1 MWTLFPYTTL
11 SDLWFNRSTGMLNA
25 HIDQRMGNM
34 TIGMATRHQSNS
46 LRTRAVGL
54 MITLTIV
61 LSCGAQTPT
70 PLATDQ
76 ARDQVVRIVAKI
88 QRADYEGDRSS
99 LQQLHAE
106 LAPFVQN
113 QKLAPRVLYWRGFAL
128 WRRAING
135 FNDKADAADLQND
148 LRHALDE
155 FAEST
160 RIEPAFVDAK
170 VGALS
175 CTGLLAYSARQDTSS
190 ARTTEL
196 IARSRALRKEIET
209 EAPQNPRFLW
219 VEGPIFWNVPPQDG
233 GGQPKAIE
241 TYEKGLDSIRSDK
254 ATAVDSLDP
263 TWGEPELLMSLAWSK
278 LNQTTPN
285 ANAAEL
291 DANSAL
297 KLVPYWHYVRDILLP
312 QIREAKQKTDQEK
325 ANSRHL

>member
-1 MWTLFPYTTL
+1 
-11 SDLWFNRSTGMLNA
+11 MLNA
-25 HIDQRMGNM
+25 HSDQRMWNM
-34 TIGMATRHQSNS
+34 TIGMTTRHQSNW
-46 LRTRAVGL
+46 LRTRALGL

-70 PLATDQ
+70 PLASDQ

-88 QRADYEGDRSS
+88 QRADYEADRSS

-113 QKLAPRVLYWRGFAL
+113 QKLAARVLYWRGFAL

-148 LRHALDE
+148 LQHALDE
-155 FAEST
+155 FAEAT

-175 CTGLLAYSARQDTSS
+175 CTGLLAYSFPQQDTSS
-190 ARTTEL
+190 AKTAEL

-219 VEGPIFWNVPPQDG
+219 VEGPIFRNVPPQYG

-254 ATAVDSLDP
+254 ATGVDSLDP

-312 QIREAKQKTDQEK
+312 QIQEAKLKSGPQ
-325 ANSRHL
+325 NVNRRHL

>member
-1 MWTLFPYTTL
+1 M
-11 SDLWFNRSTGMLNA
+11 R
-25 HIDQRMGNM
+25 IR
-34 TIGMATRHQSNS
+34 MATPWQSNS
-46 LRTRAVGL
+46 LRALCVGL
-54 MITLTIV
+54 VLMQMVASCRAMTLAA
-61 LSCGAQTPT
+61 S
-70 PLATDQ
+70 ATDQ
-76 ARDQVVRIVAKI
+76 AREQVTGIVVQI
-88 QRADYEGDRSS
+88 QRADYEGDRSA
-99 LQQLHAE
+99 LKQLHAV

-113 QKLAPRVLYWRGFAL
+113 QKLAARALYWRGFAL

-135 FNDKADAADLQND
+135 FNDKADPADLQND
-148 LRHALDE
+148 LQQALDE
-155 FAEST
+155 FDEAT

-175 CTGLLAYSARQDTSS
+175 CTGLLAYSFPQQDTSS
-190 ARTTEL
+190 AKTTEL

-219 VEGPIFWNVPPQDG
+219 VEGPIFWNVPPQYG

-241 TYEKGLDSIRSDK
+241 TYEKGLDSIRSHK
-254 ATAVDSLDP
+254 TTAVDSLDP

-278 LNQTTPN
+278 LNQATPN

-312 QIREAKQKTDQEK
+312 QIREAKRKTEPEK